1 MAAPT
6 SSIIDPI
13 TSASVNVET
22 NTRAARVAVRPLDH
36 VLNGGGAYRMGTIS
50 GIMAAG
56 TATSLGKLFAARW
69 APTNTALLAAI
80 RKIEVSVGELTA
92 FAAGFTSFQVFMER
106 AYTAAD
112 ATGATAST
120 MTTNNGKLRTSYPTS
135 AGMVFQTATTGLIS
149 GGTSTS
155 DAQPFAVASGSV
167 VATSGAP
174 PWVLPITLFEAKPGD
189 TPLVLANLE
198 GFTVRA
204 IFPATGTATL
214 GYTVTW
220 DEGSAF

>member
-6 SSIIDPI
+6 TSIIDPI
-13 TSASVNVET
+13 TSSSVNVET
-22 NTRAARVAVRPLDH
+22 NTRAARMSVWPRDH
-36 VLNGGGAYRMGTIS
+36 VLNGGGSYRMSTIS

-69 APTNTALLAAI
+69 APTNTALFAAI
-80 RKIEVSVGELTA
+80 RRIEVQVGELTA
-92 FAAGFTSFQVFMER
+92 FAAGFCSLQAFFAR

-112 ATGATAST
+112 GTGATAST

-135 AGMVFQTATTGLIS
+135 AGMVLQTATTGLIS
-149 GGTSTS
+149 GGTSTL
-155 DAQPFAVASGSV
+155 DTQPFAIASSSV

-174 PWVLPITLFEAKPGD
+174 PWPQPVVLFEAKPGD

-198 GFTVRA
+198 GIILQA

-214 GYTVTW
+214 GYTIQW
-220 DEGSAF
+220 DEGASF

>member
-6 SSIIDPI
+6 TSIIDPI
-13 TSASVNVET
+13 TSSSLNVET
-22 NTRAARVAVRPLDH
+22 NTRAVRVSHWPRDH
-36 VLNGGGAYRMGTIS
+36 VLNGGGGYRMATIS
-50 GIMAAG
+50 GVMAAG

-80 RKIEVSVGELTA
+80 RKIEVSVGEVTA
-92 FAAGFTSFQVFMER
+92 FTAGFCSLQAFFAR

-112 ATGATAST
+112 GTGATAST

-135 AGMVFQTATTGLIS
+135 AGMVLQTATTGLIS
-149 GGTSTS
+149 GGTSTL
-155 DAQPFAVASGSV
+155 DAQPFGIASGSV

-174 PWVLPITLFEAKPGD
+174 PWVMPVTLFEAKPGE

-198 GFTVRA
+198 GVVIQA
-204 IFPATGTATL
+204 IFPATGTCTL
-214 GYTVTW
+214 GYNITW
-220 DEGSAF
+220 DEGLTF